1 MADAVKEA
9 FAVKEICRAYGIS
22 RETVYNEIRRGRL
35 RALKLGK
42 KTIVLK
48 SDAEAWRNSL
58 PPLKLA
64 ARGEA
69 PLPRGARRQPRR
81 LPPRL
86 APDEAAI
93 R

>member
-1 MADAVKEA
+1 MADPVKEA
-9 FAVKEICRAYGIS
+9 FAVKGICRAYGIS

-48 SDAEAWRNSL
+48 SDAEAWRDNL

-64 ARGEA
+64 ATA
-69 PLPRGARRQPRR
+69 
-81 LPPRL
+81 
-86 APDEAAI
+86 
-93 R
+93 